1 VPESISTTRG
11 FRVHCDERDGKLT
24 AECHGALTFG
34 NAKELKDTVRDKIS
48 GHKRLVIDLKEVPQL
63 DSSGLGAIVGVYVSA
78 RTRGC
83 QVEVVNASQ
92 QIRQLFSI
100 TNVLS
105 LFEAAGRHHGKTI

>member
-1 VPESISTTRG
+1 MSTTRG
-11 FRVHCDERDGKLT
+11 FHVQCHEGDEVWT
-24 AECHGALTFG
+24 AECRGALTFG
-34 NAKELKDTVRDKIS
+34 NTQELKDAVREKIS
-48 GHKRLVIDLKEVPQL
+48 GHKRLVIDLKEVSL
-63 DSSGLGAIVGVYVSA
+63 VDSSGLGAIVGLYVSG

-83 QVEVVNASQ
+83 QVEIVNASQ